1 MKHKITLELSEDE
14 FKELRR
20 LAGAIGVSVPKLVMM
35 QVLDMLCDPDDN
47 CTDPGDDWL
56 PCQEARK

>member
-35 QVLDMLCDPDDN
+35 QVLDMLCDPE
-47 CTDPGDDWL
+47 DDWLPEDDGL

>member
-35 QVLDMLCDPDDN
+35 QVLDMLCDPE
-47 CTDPGDDWL
+47 DDWFLDDDGL